1 MTNPDPPAEAATS
14 RILSP
19 VDPVIAV
26 QLILTE
32 AEYLRMQATLMIT
45 AQELDATRSDL
56 SPLGR

>member
-1 MTNPDPPAEAATS
+1 MTNPDPPAEAAAS
-14 RILSP
+14 RIPSP
-19 VDPVIAV
+19 VDPVIAAQV
-26 QLILTE
+26 ILTE